1 MITRRVCAFIL
12 LGVGLLQAQSA
23 WVVDS
28 LQRVGMTDAAGA
40 TTSIALYAGKGEAE
54 SFQVFVHAPSSGL
67 TITNL
72 TASDLTGPNGAT
84 ISPQNFTFYR
94 EYYVNVATI
103 SGPNL
108 GGTNLS
114 MGPGWYPDPLIPF
127 NDPATGKALSG
138 TYDAVPYALAG
149 NHNQPFWIDINVP
162 RTAVAGHYS
171 GTVTVTT
178 SLGTFT
184 LPITLQVWNFT
195 LPVAPRLK
203 ASFGFGGSATVAD
216 LAVLLQHR
224 ISPVIIGASQ
234 VSTLQPYGAQITGLP
249 FFNAT
254 GHCSVESPPTLATL
268 TAAVNQFAGF
278 PTYVYPMDEVN
289 GCPNLA
295 QNLSLWAQVA
305 HAAGT
310 KTLVTIVP
318 QTALMDDGTGTG
330 RTDVDYWVILP
341 KLYATALPE
350 IPAVLAKGNELW
362 SYTAVVQENYSPK
375 WEIDF
380 APINFRI

>member
-1 MITRRVCAFIL
+1 MTTRRVCSFIL

-40 TTSIALYAGKGEAE
+40 TTSMHLYSGKGGAE
-54 SFQVFVHAPSSGL
+54 SFQAIVQAPASGL

-72 TASDLTGPNGAT
+72 TASDLTGPSGAT
-84 ISPQNFTFYR
+84 ISQQNFTFYR
-94 EYYVNVATI
+94 EYYVNVATP

-114 MGPGWYPDPLIPF
+114 MGAGWYPDPLIPF
-127 NDPATGKALSG
+127 KDPATGQALNG

-184 LPITLQVWNFT
+184 LPITLQVWNFS

-203 ASFGFGGSATVAD
+203 ASFGFSGNTTVAENE
-216 LAVLLQHR
+216 VLLQHR
-224 ISPVIIGASQ
+224 ISPFIIVADQ
-234 VSTLQPYGAQITGLP
+234 VSSLKPYGAQITGLP

-268 TAAVNQFAGF
+268 LAAVTQFAGF
-278 PTYVYPMDEVN
+278 PTYVYAMD
-289 GCPNLA
+289 
-295 QNLSLWAQVA
+295 
-305 HAAGT
+305 AG
-310 KTLVTIVP
+310 
-318 QTALMDDGTGTG
+318 
-330 RTDVDYWVILP
+330 
-341 KLYATALPE
+341 
-350 IPAVLAKGNELW
+350 N
-362 SYTAVVQENYSPK
+362 
-375 WEIDF
+375 
-380 APINFRI
+380 

>member
-54 SFQVFVHAPSSGL
+54 SFQVIVHAPSSGL

-72 TASDLTGPNGAT
+72 TASDLTGPSGAT
-84 ISPQNFTFYR
+84 ISQQNFTFYR

-114 MGPGWYPDPLIPF
+114 MGAGWYPDPLIPF
-127 NDPATGKALSG
+127 KDPATGQALSG

-184 LPITLQVWNFT
+184 LPITLQVWNFS
-195 LPVAPRLK
+195 LPTAPRLK
-203 ASFGFGGSATVAD
+203 ASFGFGGNATVAENE
-216 LAVLLQHR
+216 VLLQHR
-224 ISPVIIGASQ
+224 ISPFIIGASQ
-234 VSTLQPYGAQITGLP
+234 VSALKPYGAEITGLS
-249 FFNAT
+249 FFNLSSGCT
-254 GHCSVESPPTLATL
+254 VETLPSVSTVA
-268 TAAVNQFAGF
+268 AAVAQYAGF
-278 PTYVYPMDEVN
+278 PTYLYPMDEVS
-289 GCPNLA
+289 GCANLA
-295 QNLSLWAQVA
+295 QNLQKWAQLA

-310 KTLVTIVP
+310 KTLVTVIP
-318 QTALMDDGTGTG
+318 QAALLG
-330 RTDVDYWVILP
+330 RRNRHRPHGCGLLGNPAEAICHG
-341 KLYATALPE
+341 ATRDFDRSGQGKRDL
-350 IPAVLAKGNELW
+350 
-362 SYTAVVQENYSPK
+362 VVYRARPRQLFS
-375 WEIDF
+375 
-380 APINFRI
+380 